1 MAEPQRAARL
11 AEGGKSA
18 SGEHGAQ
25 ALSKYFLEVGSGASY
40 LSLFS
45 ECGADPD
52 TFTYRDVKEPQ
63 IGMFL

>member
-40 LSLFS
+40 LSFFS
-45 ECGADPD
+45 E
-52 TFTYRDVKEPQ
+52 
-63 IGMFL
+63 